1 MTLVDNIKDQADHAD
16 AQALEE
22 LVSALSDL
30 SDEAATEA
38 RAKNRK
44 REKGGDRREADL
56 PAIAPAD

>member
-1 MTLVDNIKDQADHAD
+1 MDNIKDKADHAD

-30 SDEAATEA
+30 SDEPETGV

-44 REKGGDRREADL
+44 REKGGDRQEADF